1 MLRPLAVGPS
11 NKKKASFFRSAI
23 VGAALAAGFVVVLP
37 TAGCANQ
44 PEGERCDQ
52 NAANGGN
59 DDCNDGFACTSKT
72 DLGSNSD
79 ICCPLDRTT
88 ATTAVCAV
96 KHAPV
101 GGNPG
106 PPDSG
111 ADASTA
117 DTSTSDS
124 SSTDATVDG
133 G

>member
-1 MLRPLAVGPS
+1 MLRTLAVGPS
-11 NKKKASFFRSAI
+11 KRKNTPLSVVARSAVLSAVLA
-23 VGAALAAGFVVVLP
+23 VGLATVAA
-37 TAGCANQ
+37 CANQ

-59 DDCNDGFACTSKT
+59 DDCKDGLACTSKT
-72 DLGSNSD
+72 DLGTNSD

-111 ADASTA
+111 ADSSPASDA
-117 DTSTSDS
+117 S
-124 SSTDATVDG
+124 SSDATTDG